1 MEENYLPLFRKY
13 RPQSF
18 KDIVGQESLVKALSN
33 AIELNRIA
41 NAYLFCGPRGTGK
54 TSTARILA
62 KSLNCEH
69 GPTLE
74 PCQKCASCVDITNAA
89 GLDVIEIDAASN
101 RGIQDAKELI
111 SQVQY
116 APINGKYKIFIID
129 EVHMLSNDAFNALL
143 KTFEEPPKNVIFILA
158 TTEPH
163 KVLETIISRCQ
174 RFDLKRITT
183 DDIIKR
189 LREISDLENIKITD
203 DALFTIA
210 KNVSG
215 GLRDSLALLD
225 QVSILGV
232 KEEVTKDLIEELLGK
247 INFDV
252 LLELLSSIN
261 DENIELTLKNI
272 NDIYTKGNEP
282 RNLAE
287 NFIEFLR
294 NVILVL
300 NSTNYENISSFTT
313 LIKDDIEK
321 INAQNFDKDKINR
334 ILNTIIEYY
343 KEIKVSTNPYLWMEL
358 AAIAACKLD
367 LALKDTGSNSLK
379 APKAAKIALEIQKP
393 IEKAKSPVEV
403 QPKEIQPAEI
413 QPKEVQTKE
422 VEVSKIELQEPKEVS
437 KPQEQPT
444 QPAQSAQPAQTVQS
458 AQPVQAVQTS
468 QKTESSLDKQDG
480 VEIWLN
486 IIQSIQSIPARS
498 FYSGVAK
505 LVSTDNN
512 KIILGFVND
521 NALTQAKS
529 EMKLKQLKQSMAN
542 VAPNYDIEL
551 IKIEHDTKTI
561 AFKPKASQ
569 KPAFSRPQEAYN
581 PPTDLQSQ
589 PQSQAQYQSQYQTQ
603 ISESAQNPIK
613 KEVDREE
620 SDSENTK
627 KQYSEKVQNMIEQ
640 FNGRIIE

>member
-1 MEENYLPLFRKY
+1 MEQNYLPLFRKY

-18 KDIVGQESLVKALSN
+18 KDVVGQESLVKALSN

-74 PCQKCASCVDITNAA
+74 PCQKCASCVDITNTS

-101 RGIQDAKELI
+101 RGIQDAKDLI
-111 SQVQY
+111 AQVQY

-163 KVLETIISRCQ
+163 KVLETIVSRCQ
-174 RFDLKRITT
+174 RFDLRRITT

-189 LREISDLENIKITD
+189 LREISDIENIKITD

-232 KEEVTKDLIEELLGK
+232 RDEIDKDLIEELLGK

-252 LLELLSSIN
+252 LLNLLKNIN
-261 DENIELTLKNI
+261 DENIEQSLI
-272 NDIYTKGNEP
+272 SVDEIYTKGNEP

-294 NVILVL
+294 NIILVL
-300 NSTNYENISSFTT
+300 NSTNPQNITKFTS
-313 LIKDDIEK
+313 LVSVDIEK
-321 INAQNFDKDKINR
+321 IQNCNFDKDKIIK

-343 KEIKVSTNPYLWMEL
+343 KEIKISTNPYLWMEL
-358 AAIAACKLD
+358 AVLASCKIKLKQTTVQPLIQNNSQVQISPIQNAKMMAINAQ
-367 LALKDTGSNSLK
+367 
-379 APKAAKIALEIQKP
+379 APIQKP
-393 IEKAKSPVEV
+393 APAQIQQQPIAQTQTVEPMQV
-403 QPKEIQPAEI
+403 QPAPVPQA
-413 QPKEVQTKE
+413 QQTQVPE
-422 VEVSKIELQEPKEVS
+422 HI
-437 KPQEQPT
+437 
-444 QPAQSAQPAQTVQS
+444 AQNQDSAQIWSTIVS
-458 AQPVQAVQTS
+458 AIP
-468 QKTESSLDKQDG
+468 SL
-480 VEIWLN
+480 
-486 IIQSIQSIPARS
+486 PTRA

-505 LVSTDNN
+505 LVGIQDKTI
-512 KIILGFVND
+512 KLGFLND
-521 NALTQAKS
+521 NVLNGAKS
-529 EMKLKQLKQSMAN
+529 SAKLPMLEKA
-542 VAPNYDIEL
+542 IEATYSGYSVEF
-551 IKIEHDTKTI
+551 IRIDSTTKVVEV
-561 AFKPKASQ
+561 KPKIAPPQ
-569 KPAFSRPQEAYN
+569 PTRPIEKPIE
-581 PPTDLQSQ
+581 
-589 PQSQAQYQSQYQTQ
+589 QAQQAQEQS
-603 ISESAQNPIK
+603 S
-613 KEVDREE
+613 
-620 SDSENTK
+620 SDSEEEQTSAK
-627 KQYSEKVQNMIEQ
+627 EKRQYSPKVQDMIEQ
-640 FNGRIIE
+640 FNGRIID

>member
-1 MEENYLPLFRKY
+1 MEQNYLPLFRKY

-54 TSTARILA
+54 TSSARILA

-74 PCQKCASCVDITNAA
+74 PCQKCASCVDITNAQ

-111 SQVQY
+111 NQVQY
-116 APINGKYKIFIID
+116 APIHGKYKIFIID

-174 RFDLKRITT
+174 RFDLRRITT
-183 DDIIKR
+183 QDIVKR
-189 LREISDLENIKITD
+189 LREISDLENIKITQE
-203 DALFTIA
+203 ALYTIA

-232 KEEVTKDLIEELLGK
+232 KEEITKDLIEELLGK

-252 LLELLSSIN
+252 LLNLLKEIYNQNTQSALICV
-261 DENIELTLKNI
+261 DE
-272 NDIYTKGNEP
+272 IYSKGNEP

-300 NSTNYENISSFTT
+300 NSDNLENIKNFSS
-313 LIKDDIEK
+313 LIDDDIEK
-321 INAQNFDKDKINR
+321 IKALNFDKDKVFK

-343 KEIKVSTNPYLWMEL
+343 KEIKISTNPYLWMEL
-358 AAIAACKLD
+358 AAIGASRLD
-367 LALKDTGSNSLK
+367 LTTNQIQNTKPVAQN
-379 APKAAKIALEIQKP
+379 PKIAAINMQAPIEQTKP
-393 IEKAKSPVEV
+393 IEKSVSPIANKEPVIE
-403 QPKEIQPAEI
+403 QKPAPIPEPTKEIP
-413 QPKEVQTKE
+413 
-422 VEVSKIELQEPKEVS
+422 IE
-437 KPQEQPT
+437 KPQVNNIQSKD
-444 QPAQSAQPAQTVQS
+444 SAQIWMDII
-458 AQPVQAVQTS
+458 
-468 QKTESSLDKQDG
+468 SL
-480 VEIWLN
+480 IP
-486 IIQSIQSIPARS
+486 SMPARA
-498 FYSGVAK
+498 FYKGVAK
-505 LVSTDNN
+505 LV
-512 KIILGFVND
+512 KIENQTITLGFLNE
-521 NALTQAKS
+521 NTLTQAKS
-529 EMKLKQLKQSMAN
+529 ASKLPQLENAIKASGID
-542 VAPNYDIEL
+542 Y
-551 IKIEHDTKTI
+551 KIE
-561 AFKPKASQ
+561 
-569 KPAFSRPQEAYN
+569 FSRIDENTKIIEIKPSFNRPQ
-581 PPTDLQSQ
+581 TQ
-589 PQSQAQYQSQYQTQ
+589 PQPYIPQAAQPTQ
-603 ISESAQNPIK
+603 QNPIK
-613 KEVDREE
+613 ENQAKEPEE
-620 SDSENTK
+620 KKQMSENEK
-627 KQYSEKVQNMIEQ
+627 KQYSHKVQEMIEQ
-640 FNGRIIE
+640 FNGRIID